1 MAAISAH
8 MEPVT
13 AHRAVITACAM
24 LATVMQT
31 LDTTIANVALPYI
44 QGSLSASPDQIS
56 WVLTSYIVAAA
67 IMTAPVGWLSA
78 RFGQKNFFI
87 VSLLGF
93 TAASMLCGVAESLT
107 EMVIFR
113 LLQGVFGAA
122 LVPLS
127 QAVMLDL
134 YPPEQRGWAM
144 AIWGMGI
151 MVGPILGPT
160 LGGYLT
166 DAYNWR
172 WVFYLNVPFG
182 IMAAAGLLLFLKEG
196 EHRAASKF
204 DWPGFGF
211 LSLGLAALQL
221 MLDRGELKDWFGST
235 EIIVEL
241 VLAGLGFYLFLTH
254 MLLDEDPFIK
264 PRMFRDRNFSAGVL
278 LMFVVGAVL
287 LASMALLAPY
297 LQNLANYPV
306 STAGL
311 VMAPR
316 GVGTMVAMLLA
327 GRLSNRI
334 DARVVML
341 AGIALLADSMLRMAG
356 WTPDVSESSMVVT
369 SLVQGFGFGLV
380 FTPLSIIAFATLPVE
395 FRVDGTAFFSLVRN
409 VGSAIGISVTSALLT
424 QNTQIV
430 HSQIAESVTPFN
442 RMLQSDAAYLL
453 WNTATPTGIA
463 ALNAEVTRQASI
475 IAYADD
481 FKFLFFLTLFG
492 AVMVLFMRPSATTQ
506 GDSHAAAMH

>member
-1 MAAISAH
+1 MAVNSVDKKPTSALRGI
-8 MEPVT
+8 VT
-13 AHRAVITACAM
+13 VCAM
-24 LATVMQT
+24 LATIMQT

-44 QGSLSASPDQIS
+44 QGGLSTSPDQIT

-78 RFGQKNFFI
+78 RFGQRNFFVI
-87 VSLLGF
+87 SLLGF
-93 TAASMLCGVAESLT
+93 TAASMLCGIAESLP

-127 QAVMLDL
+127 QATMLDL

-172 WVFYLNVPFG
+172 WVFYINVPFG
-182 IMAAAGLLLFLKEG
+182 ILAAIGLALFLKD
-196 EHRAASKF
+196 SKPQARSRF
-204 DWPGFGF
+204 DWTGFAY
-211 LSLGLAALQL
+211 LSLGLASLQL

-235 EIIVEL
+235 EIVVEL
-241 VLAGLGFYLFLTH
+241 VLACLGFYLFLVH
-254 MLLDEDPFIK
+254 MLLAPGSFIK
-264 PRMFRDRNFSAGVL
+264 PRMFHDRNFSAGVL
-278 LMFVVGAVL
+278 MMFVVGAVL
-287 LASMALLAPY
+287 LASMALLPPY

-316 GVGTMVAMLLA
+316 GVGTMAAMLLA
-327 GRLSNRI
+327 GRLI
-334 DARVVML
+334 DRVGGRSLML
-341 AGIALLADSMLRMAG
+341 AGVVVLADSMLRMAY
-356 WTPDVSESSMVVT
+356 WTPDVSTSSIVIT
-369 SLVQGFGFGLV
+369 SLVQGFGFGLM
-380 FTPLSIIAFATLPVE
+380 FTPLSIITFATLPIE

-409 VGSAIGISVTSALLT
+409 VGSAIGISVTSVLLT

-430 HSQIAESVTPFN
+430 HSQIADSVTPFN
-442 RMLQSDAAYLL
+442 RMLQTGAAYLL
-453 WNTATPTGIA
+453 WNVTSPTGLA

-475 IAYADD
+475 IAYSND
-481 FKFLFFLTLFG
+481 FKFLFFLTLPT
-492 AVMVLFMRPSATTQ
+492 AILVLFMRPNAPNGGAQ
-506 GDSHAAAMH
+506 AVPEH

>member
-1 MAAISAH
+1 MAANSADQG
-8 MEPVT
+8 PSTVCRVVVT
-13 AHRAVITACAM
+13 VCAM
-24 LATVMQT
+24 LATIMQT

-44 QGSLSASPDQIS
+44 QGGLSTSPDQIT

-67 IMTAPVGWLSA
+67 IMTAPVGWLSE
-78 RFGQKNFFI
+78 RFGQRNFFV

-93 TAASMLCGVAESLT
+93 TAASMLCGIAESLP

-127 QAVMLDL
+127 QATMLDL

-172 WVFYLNVPFG
+172 WVFYINVPFG
-182 IMAAAGLLLFLKEG
+182 ILAAVGLALFLKDSRPG
-196 EHRAASKF
+196 ARSRF
-204 DWPGFGF
+204 DWMGFAY
-211 LSLGLAALQL
+211 LSLGLASLQL

-235 EIIVEL
+235 EVVTEL
-241 VLAGLGFYLFLTH
+241 VLACLGFYLFLVH
-254 MLLDEDPFIK
+254 MLLAPGSFIK
-264 PRMFRDRNFSAGVL
+264 PRMFHDRNFSAGVL
-278 LMFVVGAVL
+278 MMFVVGAVL
-287 LASMALLAPY
+287 LASMALLPPY

-327 GRLSNRI
+327 GRLINRVG
-334 DARVVML
+334 ARILML
-341 AGIALLADSMLRMAG
+341 VGVAILADSMLRMAY
-356 WTPDVSESSMVVT
+356 WTPDVSTSSIVIT
-369 SLVQGFGFGLV
+369 SMIQGFGFGLI
-380 FTPLSIIAFATLPVE
+380 FTPLSIIAFATLPIE

-409 VGSAIGISVTSALLT
+409 VGSAIGISVTAVLLT

-430 HSQIAESVTPFN
+430 HSQIADNVTPFN
-442 RMLQSDAAYLL
+442 RMLQTSAAYVV
-453 WNTATPTGIA
+453 WNVTNPTGLA

-481 FKFLFFLTLFG
+481 FKFLFLITLPM
-492 AVMVLFMRPSATTQ
+492 AILVLFMRPSAPNVGGEAVTV
-506 GDSHAAAMH
+506 H